1 MLTRPNVCTLDF
13 IIRNQINLETEANF
27 EHKTILLNFFHP
39 AWVLPFPYFYLVNS
53 RARQTNITHSH
64 LCIFHLKPTSHPHTD
79 AGAPHEIVFYANNM
93 FDGFFLFFE
102 KFHLYRFA
110 YKSMILRM
118 KRKNYYSYSYFHHN
132 AWGRSLMVL
141 HAIEMFAYSIELWK
155 FRFWCFHFLA

>member
-93 FDGFFLFFE
+93 FDGFFLFF
-102 KFHLYRFA
+102 
-110 YKSMILRM
+110 KSSICTGSHINRWYCEWNGRVIIHIHIFITMLGDVRWWCYMRSKCSLIRL
-118 KRKNYYSYSYFHHN
+118 NYENLDF
-132 AWGRSLMVL
+132 GVF
-141 HAIEMFAYSIELWK
+141 IF
-155 FRFWCFHFLA
+155 